1 MTPRAPRIFSPFD
14 GLERDQAA
22 DEAICDLVLAVFG
35 HGAGP
40 QVLDYLR
47 SITAGRALGPG
58 ASDAE
63 LRHLE
68 GQRALVGN
76 ITSRMAHARSK
87 RAAAGGG

>member
-1 MTPRAPRIFSPFD
+1 MNRAPRIYSPFD

-22 DEAICDLVLAVFG
+22 DEQICELVLAVFG

-40 QVLDYLR
+40 QVLDYFR

-58 ASDAE
+58 ATDAE

-68 GQRALVGN
+68 GQRAFVAN
-76 ITSRMAHARSK
+76 ITQRMACARSK
-87 RAAAGGG
+87 RAAAGG